1 MEFYFILGGIS
12 ILFFIL
18 LEIKE
23 FFSQELKKKFCV
35 ICISISLSW
44 IFLLILDFYNLFSDK
59 ILIGILMGHTSLGM
73 FYLFES
79 FSKKELKIFRLPLLL
94 TSISMIYFILE
105 GFNKNSFFVL
115 IALWMIF
122 VVISTFK
129 NSKSR
134 SFVNKLIE
142 CCRNW

>member
-18 LEIKE
+18 LGVKE
-23 FFSQELKKKFCV
+23 FFNKKLKEQFCV
-35 ICISISLSW
+35 ICVSVSLSW
-44 IFLLILDFYNLFSDK
+44 IFLLILNFYNLFSDK
-59 ILIGILMGHTSLGM
+59 ILIGILMGHTSLGL

-79 FSKKELKIFRLPLLL
+79 FSKKQMKIFRLPLLL
-94 TSISMIYFILE
+94 TFISGIYFLLE
-105 GFNKNSFFVL
+105 GFDKISFFVL
-115 IALWMIF
+115 IALWVIF
-122 VVISTFK
+122 IVIYVFVD
-129 NSKSR
+129 SKSR